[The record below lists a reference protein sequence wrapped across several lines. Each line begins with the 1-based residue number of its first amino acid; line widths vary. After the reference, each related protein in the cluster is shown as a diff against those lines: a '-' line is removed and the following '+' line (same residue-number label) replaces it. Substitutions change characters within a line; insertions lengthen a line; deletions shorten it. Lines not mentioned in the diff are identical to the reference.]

1 MDRPLG
7 VLYFS
12 LNGIYQLG
20 AIPFRLADRGDRLMI
35 SLDPPQDRHKTG
47 VPLYIQ
53 IAEGLLDRIEA
64 GELVPGD
71 RLPAERELSR
81 ALSVNRMTLRNA
93 LRVLEQQGLLI
104 RRQGDGTYVAAP
116 KVERQAGYL
125 FSFTKGMRSR
135 GYTPGA
141 KIIHLERRQVE
152 ASIGNQLGLRASAAV
167 YNIQRLRLLNREPV
181 MLEEFT
187 IPVERFPGL
196 EDHDLESRSLYEIM
210 EVEYHVSVTRARQ
223 SLEPVLA
230 TAFEA
235 ELLEIEAGSPLM
247 LERRISFDEGERPI
261 EHGKDLYRGDRFR
274 FVTELAPLEL

>member
-1 MDRPLG
+1 
-7 VLYFS
+7 
-12 LNGIYQLG
+12 
-20 AIPFRLADRGDRLMI
+20 MI
-35 SLDPPQDRHKTG
+35 SLDPPQDRLKTG

-64 GELVPGD
+64 GDLAPGD
-71 RLPAERELSR
+71 RLPPERELSR

-141 KIIHLERRQVE
+141 KVIHLERRPVE
-152 ASIGNQLGLRASAAV
+152 ASIGRQLGLGASATV
-167 YNIQRLRLLNREPV
+167 YSIQRLRLLNRQPV
-181 MLEEFT
+181 LLEEFT
-187 IPVERFPGL
+187 IPVERFPSL
-196 EDHDLESRSLYEIM
+196 EDHDLEGRSLYEIM
-210 EVEYHVSVTRARQ
+210 ESEYQVAVTRARQ

-230 TAFEA
+230 TELEA
-235 ELLEIEAGSPLM
+235 ELLEIEEGSPLM
-247 LERRISFDEGERPI
+247 LERRISFDERERPI

>member
-1 MDRPLG
+1 
-7 VLYFS
+7 
-12 LNGIYQLG
+12 
-20 AIPFRLADRGDRLMI
+20 MI

>member
-1 MDRPLG
+1 MP
-7 VLYFS
+7 
-12 LNGIYQLG
+12 NGIYQLG
-20 AIPFRLADRGDRLMI
+20 ATRFRITDRPMI
-35 SLDPPQDRHKTG
+35 SLDPPQDRLKTG

-53 IAEGLLDRIEA
+53 IAEGLLDRIES
-64 GELVPGD
+64 GELTPGD

-93 LRVLEQQGLLI
+93 LRVLELRGLLI

-125 FSFTKGMRSR
+125 FSFTKGMQSR

-141 KIIHLERRQVE
+141 KIILLERRPVE
-152 ASIGNQLGLRASAAV
+152 ASIGSQLGLGASATI
-167 YNIQRLRLLNREPV
+167 YNIQRLRLLNRQPV

-196 EDHDLESRSLYEIM
+196 EDHDLEGRSLYEIM
-210 EVEYHVSVTRARQ
+210 EAEYQVSVTRARQ

-235 ELLEIEAGSPLM
+235 ELLEIELGSPLM
-247 LERRISFDEGERPI
+247 LERRISFDERERPI

-274 FVTELAPLEL
+274 FVTEMAPLEL